1 LLEAAAALTQNARNV
16 MAEATVQ
23 GVSGG
28 EETIKFS
35 LQRLRQRCDLI
46 AETLAQAG
54 AETQTL

>member
-1 LLEAAAALTQNARNV
+1 

-23 GVSGG
+23 GVNAG
-28 EETIKFS
+28 EETIKVS

-46 AETLAQAG
+46 AATLAPAG